1 MEDEELGNSETAVPD
16 GLDVAFVGGGDGFFN
31 LEEGVPQEDAAFG
44 CSLWIAAA
52 KMADC

>member
-1 MEDEELGNSETAVPD
+1 MENEELGNGETAVPD
-16 GLDVAFVGGGDGFFN
+16 GLDVAFVGGGDGFFD

-44 CSLWIAAA
+44 CSLGVVAS